1 VNLFPGKASSG
12 NLQLPATNLTASHVG
27 TGLVVASLA
36 AATLFAA
43 QWIPA
48 DPVSWETIRIVAIG
62 VLACLSLYMVL
73 AFSKARADVS
83 RRSAFKVGLA
93 IWWFLL
99 VSDEL
104 FFRAGA
110 LESGFEGHFD
120 PLAYAEAISWV
131 FAFLVLM
138 LISTGAPAY
147 LSRIFSG
154 PYKWLSLFAL
164 VCLLSSAY
172 SPRPIYSFVW
182 AFKLWLVVLLLY
194 LCATCMR
201 DLDDIRAFFQV
212 TFWALLL
219 LTVSPAIRTLA
230 EPSAT
235 YWQGR
240 LYAPGSH
247 PVTLSENSAALL
259 LVSLTLYSLRRQKWL
274 IPFGIIA
281 ATVMIR
287 SGGKAGILAGI
298 VSAVLFFV
306 FQKRFALSSGL
317 LAGFLL
323 LGVAVASTTPLSGY
337 LQEYQKSDALGS
349 LTGRTEV
356 WTSAW
361 PAIMQA
367 PLWGHGYMAAKW
379 VSLQVE
385 GVFAGAGS
393 LHNAFMDVV
402 YNNGLIGLALFL
414 AVLIVVSK
422 NLRQVLKNA
431 PGRDAY
437 LLAVGTFA
445 LYLNT
450 LLNGLFE
457 GIFGSQAHSI
467 FVLFLGL
474 VVVSQA
480 LVKFTACS
488 APESKVLA

>member
-1 VNLFPGKASSG
+1 MNLLSSKASSS
-12 NLQLPATNLTASHVG
+12 NLQLPATNLTASHVW

-43 QWIPA
+43 QWIAA
-48 DPVSWETIRIVAIG
+48 DPISWETIRIVAVG

-73 AFSKARADVS
+73 AFSKARTHVS

-104 FFRAGA
+104 FFRAGGI
-110 LESGFEGHFD
+110 ESGFEGHFD

-138 LISTGAPAY
+138 LISTGAPGY

-154 PYKWLSLFAL
+154 PSKWLSLFAL

-182 AFKLWLVVLLLY
+182 AVKLWLVVLLLQM
-194 LCATCMR
+194 CAACMH
-201 DLDDIRAFFQV
+201 DLNDVRAFFHV
-212 TFWALLL
+212 TFWALLV
-219 LTVSPAIRTLA
+219 LTVSPAIRA
-230 EPSAT
+230 FADPSAT
-235 YWQGR
+235 FWQGR
-240 LYAPGSH
+240 LNAPGSH
-247 PVTLSENSAALL
+247 PVTLSETSAALL

-287 SGGKAGILAGI
+287 SGGKAGIVAGI

-306 FQKRFALSSGL
+306 FQKKFALASGL
-317 LAGFLL
+317 LAGFSL
-323 LGVAVASTTPLSGY
+323 LGVVVVSTTSLSGY
-337 LQEYQKSDALGS
+337 VEEYQKSGALSS
-349 LTGRTEV
+349 LTGRTV
-356 WTSAW
+356 LWTSAW
-361 PAIMQA
+361 PDIMQV

-379 VSLQVE
+379 VSVQVE

-393 LHNAFMDVV
+393 LHNAFLDVV
-402 YNNGLIGLALFL
+402 YNNGLIGLVLFL
-414 AVLIVVSK
+414 AVLIVLSK
-422 NLRQVLKNA
+422 NLRHVLKNP

-437 LLAVGTFA
+437 LLAVGTLA
-445 LYLNT
+445 LFINT
-450 LLNGLFE
+450 LLNGLLE
-457 GIFGSQAHSI
+457 GTLGSQVHSI
-467 FVLFLGL
+467 FALFLGL

-480 LVKFTACS
+480 LVKFSAFS

>member
-1 VNLFPGKASSG
+1 MNPFPGKAPSS
-12 NLQLPATNLTASHVG
+12 NLQLPANLTASHVW

-43 QWIPA
+43 QWTPA
-48 DPVSWETIRIVAIG
+48 DPISWETIRIVAIG
-62 VLACLSLYMVL
+62 VLACLSLYAVL
-73 AFSKARADVS
+73 AFSKARADDS

-138 LISTGAPAY
+138 LISTGAPGY

-154 PYKWLSLFAL
+154 PSKWLSLFAL

-172 SPRPIYSFVW
+172 SPRPFYSFVW
-182 AFKLWLVVLLLY
+182 AVKLWLVVLLLQM
-194 LCATCMR
+194 CAACMR
-201 DLDDIRAFFQV
+201 DLNDIRVFFQV

-219 LTVSPAIRTLA
+219 LTVSPAIRA
-230 EPSAT
+230 FADPSTAAL
-235 YWQGR
+235 WQGR
-240 LYAPGSH
+240 LYASGSH

-274 IPFGIIA
+274 IPFGMIA

-287 SGGKAGILAGI
+287 SGGKAGIVAGI
-298 VSAVLFFV
+298 VSAVLFFL
-306 FQKRFALSSGL
+306 FQKRFALASGL
-317 LAGFLL
+317 LAGFSL
-323 LGVAVASTTPLSGY
+323 LGVVVASTTSLSGY
-337 LQEYQKSDALGS
+337 LEEYQKSDALGS
-349 LTGRTEV
+349 LTGRTDL

-367 PLWGHGYMAAKW
+367 PLLGHGYMAAKW

-393 LHNAFMDVV
+393 LHNAFLDVV

-422 NLRQVLKNA
+422 NLRHVLKNPA
-431 PGRDAY
+431 GRDAY

-445 LYLNT
+445 LFLNT

-457 GIFGSQAHSI
+457 GILGSQAHSI

-488 APESKVLA
+488 APESKVSA